1 MNTLYLYKSSVYE
14 NKNFNHDRTPGSM
27 SEFSYVSYTDESIHP
42 GDIVIVIDYD
52 ESKSIRKVIEI
63 RHQLDF
69 NMVLEVTD
77 KGYKHYMKFQLLE
90 DMREDKLNQ
99 LLDK

>member
-1 MNTLYLYKSSVYE
+1 MNTLYLYARAK
-14 NKNFNHDRTPGSM
+14 TPRYPTYRFDAM
-27 SEFSYVSYTDESIHP
+27 SEFSYVSYADESIHP
-42 GDIVIVIDYD
+42 GDIVIVIDHD